1 MTMTDADINLSGIG
15 AHRPCP
21 ARGVLVFDSLP
32 PDVQN
37 AEDSRQD
44 ADYRNRHWRSNVTTD
59 RPATA
64 VERALLLHIGLGPL
78 PADLRTRVQWLS
90 DGVRRR
96 TFPQIH
102 STTEGLVP

>member
-1 MTMTDADINLSGIG
+1 MADNVDLSGIG

-37 AEDSRQD
+37 AEDSRAD
-44 ADYRNRHWRSNVTTD
+44 ADYRGRHWRSNVTTE

-64 VERALLLHIGLGPL
+64 TERALLAHLGYTV
-78 PADLRTRVQWLS
+78 PADLHTRVQWLT

-96 TFPQIH
+96 TWPQIPA
-102 STTEGLVP
+102 TTEGLTP